1 HALIYNH
8 RDIRLYRS
16 KRWPPKLGEHDPNDT
31 SRFEP
36 FLSAL
41 AARGHGVR
49 IGGPMVSQRR
59 PRESESSLTVYVD
72 GHRLNLHAF
81 SSERAARDFDAFEGA
96 WSGLPLRERSLDGKT
111 RRIGRFVI
119 ESDPEERHVDPAQ
132 VIPIPPGVVRWAP
145 VLDSGAIEEI
155 ARGSERPD
163 RSAPEPGFLDLV
175 RGLRLSGFEVLEI
188 GFLPPGQL
196 RAGCVNAIAL
206 TIDGERFLL
215 YRFATSEQACGYAAT
230 ERHSRAM
237 GPYVIRSTPDT
248 MYEHQLYEI
257 LYAGDESIR
266 WSALLDTPAFV
277 GALERV
283 VGTAGG

>member
-1 HALIYNH
+1 ML
-8 RDIRLYRS
+8 
-16 KRWPPKLGEHDPNDT
+16 
-31 SRFEP
+31 
-36 FLSAL
+36 
-41 AARGHGVR
+41 
-49 IGGPMVSQRR
+49 SQRR

-119 ESDPEERHVDPAQ
+119 ESDPEERYVDPAQ
-132 VIPIPPGVVRWAP
+132 VIPIPPSVVRWAP

-163 RSAPEPGFLDLV
+163 RSAPESGFLDLV

-206 TIDGERFLL
+206 TIDAERFLL

-230 ERHSRAM
+230 ETHSRAV

-283 VGTAGG
+283 VGTAGR